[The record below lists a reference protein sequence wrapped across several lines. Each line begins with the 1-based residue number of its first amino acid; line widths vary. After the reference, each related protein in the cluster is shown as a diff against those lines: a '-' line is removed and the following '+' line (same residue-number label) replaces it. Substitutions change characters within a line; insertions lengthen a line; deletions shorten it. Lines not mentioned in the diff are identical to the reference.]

1 MYHFVLPPF
10 LPAVLSRVLRLVSA
24 RSSTPAPWPALL
36 LSAALLGLPGC
47 SLLPHRTAPADP
59 DAPVAEAAGA
69 PAFAVEVR
77 APGTVR
83 DTLERHLELQ
93 RFRHLPDLHPS
104 ELQRLLGAT
113 DANARELLGTL
124 GYFAPTITV
133 ELTETPESKAAPR
146 TVVVTVEPGPQT
158 RIASAAIDF
167 TGPAEA
173 PAPASDAQAPQSA
186 PDRQQQASLR
196 QQQRVQRDWSLQPG
210 QPFTQSAWD
219 SAKNDGLRQLQAR
232 RHPTARIANS
242 RAEIDA
248 DTHEAKL
255 SVTYDPGPAYR
266 FGALRVQ
273 GNERYDPDGARRL
286 ARLPTGS
293 VYDEAEML
301 DAQLR
306 LASSGYYDAVF
317 LTLDTEGTDPQAA
330 PVVAHVREA
339 PLQKL
344 VFGPGF
350 STDSGARLSLE
361 HIHNRLPGI
370 GWRAV
375 SKLSL
380 DRKAKLASSEW
391 TALPDNNGWRWFAG
405 GQVQREDTGD
415 YETNSGRLRSGRS
428 KSTKTIDRSYFLQ
441 YDYANSQGPNA
452 PPSGT
457 AVSVNYGWTGR
468 YFNSLTAPTRGHG
481 IAVELGLGTTLRPER
496 DPFVRTLV
504 RWQTFIPA
512 GRVQDDA
519 GQGRNARIAVRTEA
533 GAVLAR
539 DGAQVPVTQLF
550 LTGGDT
556 TVRGYGYR
564 SIGARTDNGQLYGGR
579 YLAVGSVEWQR
590 PIIYQGAM
598 TDWESTL
605 FVDAGAVADHA
616 GDLDPRVGVGAGVRW
631 RSPVGPLQAD
641 LAYGVKTKEVR
652 LHLRL
657 GFSF

>member
-1 MYHFVLPPF
+1 MPF
-10 LPAVLSRVLRLVSA
+10 RVQRPAALF
-24 RSSTPAPWPALL
+24 STPAPWSALL
-36 LSAALLGLPGC
+36 LFSALCLQGC
-47 SLLPHRTAPADP
+47 SLLPRGEDSESTGSTPTPAIAESGAPSFAVQVNAPAN
-59 DAPVAEAAGA
+59 
-69 PAFAVEVR
+69 VR
-77 APGTVR
+77 E
-83 DTLERHLELQ
+83 TLERHLELQ
-93 RFRHLPDLHPS
+93 RFRHLPDLHAN
-104 ELQRLLGAT
+104 ELQRLLGAA
-113 DANARELLGTL
+113 DANARELLGTM

-133 ELTETPESKAAPR
+133 ELTETPDSKAAPR
-146 TVVVTVEPGPQT
+146 TVVVTVQPGPQT
-158 RIASAAIDF
+158 RIASADIDF
-167 TGPAEA
+167 TGNTGGTDSSSAER
-173 PAPASDAQAPQSA
+173 PTEETGTSASI
-186 PDRQQQASLR
+186 R
-196 QQQRVQRDWSLQPG
+196 QQQRVQRNWSLQPG

-232 RHPTARIANS
+232 RHPTARIASS

-248 DTHEAKL
+248 DQHAAKL
-255 SVTYDPGPAYR
+255 SVTYEPGPPYR
-266 FGALRVQ
+266 FGPLRVEGSQ
-273 GNERYDPDGARRL
+273 RYDPDGARRL
-286 ARLPTGS
+286 ARLPTGA
-293 VYDEAEML
+293 VYDEAELL

-306 LASSGYYDAVF
+306 LASSGYYDSVF

-330 PVVAHVREA
+330 PVVAQVREA
-339 PLQKL
+339 PTQKL

-361 HIHNRLPGI
+361 HIHNQLPVI

-380 DRKAKLASSEW
+380 DRETKHASSEW
-391 TALPDNNGWRWFAG
+391 TDLPNNNGWRWFAG
-405 GQVQREDTGD
+405 AQLQREATGD
-415 YETNSGRLRSGRS
+415 YDVNSGRVRYGRS
-428 KSTKTIDRSYFLQ
+428 KSTKNIDRNYFLQ
-441 YDYANSQGPNA
+441 YDYANSQGLAANVQS
-452 PPSGT
+452 PSDTST
-457 AVSVNYGWTGR
+457 ALSVNYGWTGR
-468 YFNSLTAPTRGHG
+468 YFNSATAPTRGHG

-504 RWQTFIPA
+504 RWQSFIPA
-512 GRVQDDA
+512 GRVQDAA
-519 GQGRNARIAVRTEA
+519 GVGRSARVALRAEG

-539 DGAQVPVTQLF
+539 DGAQIPVTQLF

-590 PIIYQGAM
+590 PIVYQGAM

-605 FVDAGAVADHA
+605 FVDAGAVADRL
-616 GDLDPRVGVGAGVRW
+616 GDLDPRVGIGAGVRW

>member
-1 MYHFVLPPF
+1 MPF
-10 LPAVLSRVLRLVSA
+10 SVLRLPTANVP
-24 RSSTPAPWPALL
+24 TPAPWSALL
-36 LSAALLGLPGC
+36 LVGALFLQGC
-47 SLLPHRTAPADP
+47 SLLPRSDKTNNTD
-59 DAPVAEAAGA
+59 AAGA
-69 PAFAVEVR
+69 PVIAESASPSFAVAVR
-77 APGTVR
+77 APDAVR
-83 DTLERHLELQ
+83 ETLERHLELQ
-93 RFRHLPDLHPS
+93 RFRNLPDLQAN
-104 ELQRLLGAT
+104 ELQRLLGAA

-133 ELTETPESKAAPR
+133 ELTETPDSKTTPR
-146 TVVVTVEPGPQT
+146 TVVVTVQPGPQT
-158 RIASAAIDF
+158 RIASADIDF
-167 TGPAEA
+167 ANAAGNDTEGRA
-173 PAPASDAQAPQSA
+173 
-186 PDRQQQASLR
+186 R
-196 QQQRVQRDWSLQPG
+196 QQQRVQRNWSLPAG

-219 SAKNDGLRQLQAR
+219 SAKTGGLRELQVR
-232 RHPTARIANS
+232 RYPTARIANS
-242 RAEIDA
+242 RAEVDA

-255 SVTYDPGPAYR
+255 SVTYDPGPPYR
-266 FGALRVQ
+266 FGPLRVQ
-273 GNERYDPDGARRL
+273 GSERYDPDGARRL
-286 ARLPTGS
+286 ARLPTGA

-317 LTLDTEGTDPQAA
+317 LTLDTEGTDPEAA
-330 PVVAHVREA
+330 PVVAQVREA

-361 HIHNRLPGI
+361 HIHNQLPVI

-380 DRKAKLASSEW
+380 DRETKNASSEW
-391 TALPDNNGWRWFAG
+391 TALPNDNGWRWFAG
-405 GQVQREDTGD
+405 AQLQREATGD
-415 YETNSGRLRSGRS
+415 YDVNSERLRSGRS
-428 KSTKTIDRSYFLQ
+428 KSTQNIDRNYFVQ
-441 YDYANSQGPNA
+441 YDHANSQGLTANA
-452 PPSGT
+452 LSPAESST

-481 IAVELGLGTTLRPER
+481 IALELGLGTTLRPER

-504 RWQTFIPA
+504 RWQSFVPA
-512 GRVQDDA
+512 GRVTDDA
-519 GQGRNARIAVRTEA
+519 GLGRNARVALRAEA

-579 YLAVGSVEWQR
+579 YMAVGSVEWQR
-590 PIIYQGAM
+590 PIVYNGSM

-605 FVDAGAVADHA
+605 FLDAGAVADRV

>member
-1 MYHFVLPPF
+1 MLRPKDADSDAAAAAAE
-10 LPAVLSRVLRLVSA
+10 PA
-24 RSSTPAPWPALL
+24 TP
-36 LSAALLGLPGC
+36 SF
-47 SLLPHRTAPADP
+47 T
-59 DAPVAEAAGA
+59 
-69 PAFAVEVR
+69 VEVR
-77 APGTVR
+77 APDAVR

-93 RFRHLPDLHPS
+93 RFRSLPDLHAS
-104 ELQRLLGAT
+104 ELQRLLGAA

-133 ELTETPESKAAPR
+133 ELTETPQAKAAPR
-146 TVVVTVEPGPQT
+146 TVVVTVQPGPQT
-158 RIASAAIDF
+158 HVASADIGF
-167 TGPAEA
+167 TSSTSTA
-173 PAPASDAQAPQSA
+173 
-186 PDRQQQASLR
+186 
-196 QQQRVQRDWSLQPG
+196 QQRRVQQGWSLVPG

-219 SAKNDGLRQLQAR
+219 AAKGDGLRQLQAR

-248 DTHEAKL
+248 DRHEAQL
-255 SVTYDPGPAYR
+255 GVSYDPGPAYR
-266 FGALRVQ
+266 FGPLSVQ
-273 GNERYDPDGARRL
+273 GSQRYDPDGARRL
-286 ARLPTGS
+286 ARLPTGA
-293 VYDEAEML
+293 VYDEAELL

-330 PVVAHVREA
+330 PVVAQVREA
-339 PLQKL
+339 RLQKL

-361 HIHNRLPGI
+361 HIHNQLPGI

-375 SKLSL
+375 SKLLL
-380 DRKAKLASSEW
+380 DRETKQASTEW
-391 TALPDNNGWRWFAG
+391 TALPGDNGWRWFAG
-405 GQVQREDTGD
+405 GQVQRESTGD
-415 YETNSGRLRSGRS
+415 YEVNSGRLRSGRS
-428 KSTKTIDRSYFLQ
+428 KSTQRIDRSYFLQ
-441 YDYANSQGPNA
+441 YDYANSQGLNA

-457 AVSVNYGWTGR
+457 ALSVNYGWTGR

-496 DPFVRTLV
+496 DLFARTLV
-504 RWQTFIPA
+504 RWQTFVPA

-519 GQGRNARIAVRTEA
+519 GQARNARVALRAEA
-533 GAVLAR
+533 GAVFAR
-539 DGAQVPVTQLF
+539 EGAQVPVTQLF
-550 LTGGDT
+550 ITGGDT

-590 PIIYQGAM
+590 PIVYKGAM

-605 FVDAGAVADHA
+605 FIDAGAVADRV
-616 GDLDPRVGVGAGVRW
+616 GDLDPRVGVGVGVRW

-641 LAYGVKTKEVR
+641 LAYGVQAKELR

>member
-1 MYHFVLPPF
+1 MLF
-10 LPAVLSRVLRLVSA
+10 RVLRLSPA
-24 RSSTPAPWPALL
+24 NAPTPTLWSALL
-36 LSAALLGLPGC
+36 LFGALGLQGC
-47 SLLPHRTAPADP
+47 SLLPRGDADNQGDGSDGAMP
-59 DAPVAEAAGA
+59 PVIAESAT
-69 PAFAVEVR
+69 PSFAVEVR
-77 APGTVR
+77 APDTVR
-83 DTLERHLELQ
+83 ETLERHLELQ
-93 RFRHLPDLHPS
+93 RFRNLPDLHAN
-104 ELQRLLGAT
+104 ELQRLLGAA

-133 ELTETPESKAAPR
+133 ELVETPEHPTTPR
-146 TVVVTVEPGPQT
+146 KVVVTVDTGPQT
-158 RIASAAIDF
+158 RIAGADVTFSD
-167 TGPAEA
+167 PAEG
-173 PAPASDAQAPQSA
+173 SNDAEGRA
-186 PDRQQQASLR
+186 RQLR
-196 QQQRVQRDWSLQPG
+196 RVQRDWSLPPG

-219 SAKNDGLRQLQAR
+219 GAKAGGLRQLQAR
-232 RHPTARIANS
+232 RYPTARVANS
-242 RAEIDA
+242 RAEVDA
-248 DTHEAKL
+248 DTHQAQL
-255 SVTYDPGPAYR
+255 SVTYDPGPVYR
-266 FGALRVQ
+266 FGPLRVE

-286 ARLPTGS
+286 ARLPTGAI
-293 VYDEAEML
+293 YDEAEML

-330 PVVAHVREA
+330 PVVAQVREA

-361 HIHNRLPGI
+361 HIHNQLPVL

-380 DRKAKLASSEW
+380 DRETKLANTEW
-391 TALPDNNGWRWFAG
+391 TGLPNNNGWRWFTGA
-405 GQVQREDTGD
+405 QLQREATGD
-415 YETNSGRLRSGRS
+415 YDVNSGRLRYGRS
-428 KSTKTIDRSYFLQ
+428 KSTKHIDRNYFLQ
-441 YDYANSQGPNA
+441 YDYAHSQGLA
-452 PPSGT
+452 EREQLPSNSST
-457 AVSVNYGWTGR
+457 AISANYGWTGR

-504 RWQTFIPA
+504 RWQSFIPA
-512 GRVQDDA
+512 GRVRDDD
-519 GQGRNARIAVRTEA
+519 GQSRNARIALRAEG

-579 YLAVGSVEWQR
+579 YMAVGSVEWQR
-590 PIIYQGAM
+590 PIVYKGQM

-605 FVDAGAVADHA
+605 FVDAGAVADRA

>member
-1 MYHFVLPPF
+1 M
-10 LPAVLSRVLRLVSA
+10 LRPKDADSDA
-24 RSSTPAPWPALL
+24 AA
-36 LSAALLGLPGC
+36 SAAE
-47 SLLPHRTAPADP
+47 PATP
-59 DAPVAEAAGA
+59 S
-69 PAFAVEVR
+69 FTVEVR
-77 APGTVR
+77 APDAVR

-93 RFRHLPDLHPS
+93 RFRSLPDLHAS
-104 ELQRLLGAT
+104 ELQRLLGAA

-133 ELTETPESKAAPR
+133 ELTETPQAKAAPR
-146 TVVVTVEPGPQT
+146 TVVVTVQPGPQT
-158 RIASAAIDF
+158 HVASADIGF
-167 TGPAEA
+167 T
-173 PAPASDAQAPQSA
+173 SSTSA
-186 PDRQQQASLR
+186 T
-196 QQQRVQRDWSLQPG
+196 QQRRVQQGWSLVPG

-219 SAKNDGLRQLQAR
+219 AAKGDGLRQLQAR

-242 RAEIDA
+242 RAEVDA
-248 DTHEAKL
+248 DTHQAQL

-266 FGALRVQ
+266 FGPLRVEGSQ
-273 GNERYDPDGARRL
+273 RYDPDGARRL
-286 ARLPTGS
+286 ARLPTGA
-293 VYDEAEML
+293 VYDEAELL

-330 PVVAHVREA
+330 PVVAQVREA
-339 PLQKL
+339 RLQKL

-361 HIHNRLPGI
+361 HIHNQLPGI

-375 SKLSL
+375 SKLLL
-380 DRKAKLASSEW
+380 DRETKLASTEW
-391 TALPDNNGWRWFAG
+391 TALPGDDGWRWFAG
-405 GQVQREDTGD
+405 GQVQRESTGD
-415 YETNSGRLRSGRS
+415 YEVNSGRLRSGRS
-428 KSTKTIDRSYFLQ
+428 KSTQRIDRSYFLQ
-441 YDYANSQGPNA
+441 YDYANSQGLNA

-457 AVSVNYGWTGR
+457 ALSVNYGWTGR

-496 DPFVRTLV
+496 DLFARTLV
-504 RWQTFIPA
+504 RWQTFVPA

-519 GQGRNARIAVRTEA
+519 GQARNARVALRAEA
-533 GAVLAR
+533 GAVFAR
-539 DGAQVPVTQLF
+539 EGAQVPVTQLF
-550 LTGGDT
+550 ITGGDT

-590 PIIYQGAM
+590 PIVYKGAM

-605 FVDAGAVADHA
+605 FIDAGAVADRV

-641 LAYGVKTKEVR
+641 LAYGVQAKELR

>member
-1 MYHFVLPPF
+1 MHSSVP
-10 LPAVLSRVLRLVSA
+10 RLTA
-24 RSSTPAPWPALL
+24 LTSSTPAPWPALL
-36 LSAALLGLPGC
+36 LFSALCLQGC
-47 SLLPHRTAPADP
+47 SLLPRGEEAKEDGA
-59 DAPVAEAAGA
+59 ASVIAESGT
-69 PAFAVEVR
+69 PSFAVLVKAPPSVR
-77 APGTVR
+77 E
-83 DTLERHLELQ
+83 TLERHLELQ
-93 RFRHLPDLHPS
+93 RFRNLPDLHAN
-104 ELQRLLGAT
+104 ELQRLLGAA

-133 ELTETPESKAAPR
+133 ELTETPNSKAAPR
-146 TVVVTVEPGPQT
+146 TVTVTVEPGPQT
-158 RIASAAIDF
+158 RITSADIDF
-167 TGPAEA
+167 APSPPPHE
-173 PAPASDAQAPQSA
+173 PAPALQAQDAST
-186 PDRQQQASLR
+186 R
-196 QQQRVQRDWSLQPG
+196 QQQRVQRNWSLQPG

-232 RHPTARIANS
+232 RHPTAHIANS

-248 DTHEAKL
+248 DKHEAKL
-255 SVTYDPGPAYR
+255 SVTYEPGPPYR
-266 FGALRVQ
+266 FGPLRVEGSQ
-273 GNERYDPDGARRL
+273 RYDPDGARRL
-286 ARLPTGS
+286 ARLPTGA
-293 VYDEAEML
+293 VYDEADML

-330 PVVAHVREA
+330 PVVAQVREA
-339 PLQKL
+339 KVQKL

-361 HIHNRLPGI
+361 HIHNQLPGI

-380 DRKAKLASSEW
+380 DRETKLASTEW
-391 TALPDNNGWRWFAG
+391 TDLPDDRGWRWFAG
-405 GQVQREDTGD
+405 GQLQRESTGD
-415 YETNSGRLRSGRS
+415 YEVNSGRLRSGRS
-428 KSTKTIDRSYFLQ
+428 KSTKNIDRNYFLQ
-441 YDYANSQGPNA
+441 YDYAHSQGLNA

-468 YFNSLTAPTRGHG
+468 YFNNLTAPTQGHG
-481 IAVELGLGTTLRPER
+481 VAVELGLGTTLRPER

-504 RWQTFIPA
+504 RWQSFIRA
-512 GRVQDDA
+512 GRVQDDVGVA
-519 GQGRNARIAVRTEA
+519 RNARVALRAEG
-533 GAVLAR
+533 GAVLVR
-539 DGAQVPVTQLF
+539 EGAQIPVTQLF
-550 LTGGDT
+550 ITGGDT

-564 SIGARTDNGQLYGGR
+564 SIGTRTDNGQLYGGR

-590 PIIYQGAM
+590 PIVYQGAM

-605 FVDAGAVADHA
+605 FMDAGAVADRL
-616 GDLDPRVGVGAGVRW
+616 GDLSPRVGVGAGVRW

>member
-1 MYHFVLPPF
+1 M
-10 LPAVLSRVLRLVSA
+10 LRPGVDKDEGDSA
-24 RSSTPAPWPALL
+24 SGTGPVIAESSSP
-36 LSAALLGLPGC
+36 S
-47 SLLPHRTAPADP
+47 
-59 DAPVAEAAGA
+59 
-69 PAFAVEVR
+69 FAVEVR
-77 APGTVR
+77 APDAVR
-83 DTLERHLELQ
+83 GTLERHLELQ
-93 RFRHLPDLHPS
+93 RFRNLPDVNAS
-104 ELQRLLGAT
+104 ELQRLLGAA
-113 DANARELLGTL
+113 DANARELLGTM

-133 ELTETPESKAAPR
+133 ELTETPDSKAAPR
-146 TVVVTVEPGPQT
+146 TVVVTVQPGPQT
-158 RIASAAIDF
+158 RIASADIDF
-167 TGPAEA
+167 SGNPAADPE
-173 PAPASDAQAPQSA
+173 DAKATT
-186 PDRQQQASLR
+186 R
-196 QQQRVQRDWSLQPG
+196 QQQRVQRNWSLSPG
-210 QPFTQSAWD
+210 QAFTQSAWD
-219 SAKNDGLRQLQAR
+219 SAKTDGLRQLQAR

-242 RAEIDA
+242 RAEVDA
-248 DTHEAKL
+248 DKHEAKL
-255 SVTYDPGPAYR
+255 SVTYEPGPAYR
-266 FGALRVQ
+266 FGPLRVQ
-273 GNERYDPDGARRL
+273 GSERYDPDGARRL
-286 ARLPTGS
+286 ARLPTGA
-293 VYDEAEML
+293 VYDEAELL

-330 PVVAHVREA
+330 PVVAQVREA

-361 HIHNRLPGI
+361 HIHNKLPGI

-380 DRKAKLASSEW
+380 DRETKLASTEW
-391 TALPDNNGWRWFAG
+391 TALPDTNGWRWFAG
-405 GQVQREDTGD
+405 GQLQREDTGD
-415 YETNSGRLRSGRS
+415 FDTNSGRLRSGRS
-428 KSTKTIDRSYFLQ
+428 KSTKAIDRSYFLQ
-441 YDYANSQGPNA
+441 YDYANSQGVGA

-468 YFNSLTAPTRGHG
+468 YFNNMTAPTRGHG
-481 IAVELGLGTTLRPER
+481 IAVELGVGTTLRPER

-539 DGAQVPVTQLF
+539 DSAQVPVTQLF

-564 SIGARTDNGQLYGGR
+564 SIGARTDNGMLYGGR
-579 YLAVGSVEWQR
+579 YMAVGSVEWQR
-590 PIIYQGAM
+590 PIVYKGEM

-605 FVDAGAVADHA
+605 FVDAGAVADRA

-652 LHLRL
+652 VHLRL

>member
-1 MYHFVLPPF
+1 MPF
-10 LPAVLSRVLRLVSA
+10 RVLRPATVDTP
-24 RSSTPAPWPALL
+24 TPALWSALL
-36 LSAALLGLPGC
+36 LSGALCLSGC
-47 SLLPHRTAPADP
+47 SLLPRADEPTAGDTRSDIAGP
-59 DAPVAEAAGA
+59 EASNGT
-69 PAFAVEVR
+69 PSFDVVVR
-77 APGTVR
+77 APDAVR
-83 DTLERHLELQ
+83 ETLERHLELQ
-93 RFRHLPDLHPS
+93 RFRQLPDLQAN

-133 ELTETPESKAAPR
+133 ELTEAQETAGSRKGAPR
-146 TVVVTVEPGPQT
+146 TVTVTVEPGPQT
-158 RIASAAIDF
+158 RIARADITVAGTD
-167 TGPAEA
+167 EA
-173 PAPASDAQAPQSA
+173 DKETVAR
-186 PDRQQQASLR
+186 RQQRL
-196 QQQRVQRDWSLQPG
+196 QRNWSLPPG

-219 SAKNDGLRQLQAR
+219 SAKTDGLRQLQAR
-232 RHPTARIANS
+232 RYPTARIANS

-248 DTHEAKL
+248 DRHEAQL
-255 SVTYDPGPAYR
+255 GVSYDPGPAYR
-266 FGALRVQ
+266 FGPLSVQ
-273 GNERYDPDGARRL
+273 GSQRYDSDGARRL
-286 ARLPTGS
+286 ARLPTGA

-330 PVVAHVREA
+330 PVVAQVREA
-339 PLQKL
+339 PMQKL

-361 HIHNRLPGI
+361 HIHNQMPVL

-375 SKLSL
+375 TKLAL
-380 DRKAKLASSEW
+380 DRETRLANTEW
-391 TALPDNNGWRWFAG
+391 TDLPNDNGWRWFAG
-405 GQVQREDTGD
+405 GQLLRETTGD
-415 YETNSGRLRSGRS
+415 YDVNSGRLRAGRS
-428 KSTKTIDRSYFLQ
+428 KSTQSIDRNYFLQ
-441 YDYANSQGPNA
+441 YDYANSQGLTDNTRS
-452 PPSGT
+452 PSDTST
-457 AVSVNYGWTGR
+457 ALSINYGWTGR

-481 IAVELGLGTTLRPER
+481 LAVELGLGTTLRPER

-504 RWQTFIPA
+504 RWQSFIPA

-519 GQGRNARIAVRTEA
+519 GIGRNARVALRAEA

-539 DGAQVPVTQLF
+539 EGAQIPVTQLF
-550 LTGGDT
+550 VTGGDT

-590 PIIYQGAM
+590 PIVYKGAM

-605 FVDAGAVADHA
+605 FVDAGAVADKV
-616 GDLDPRVGVGAGVRW
+616 GDLSPRVGVGAGVRW

-641 LAYGVKTKEVR
+641 LAYGVKTKDVR

>member
-1 MYHFVLPPF
+1 MIIVR
-10 LPAVLSRVLRLVSA
+10 SRTTANSP
-24 RSSTPAPWPALL
+24 TPALWPALL
-36 LSAALLGLPGC
+36 LIGALGLQGC
-47 SLLPHRTAPADP
+47 SVLRPGSDKEAE
-59 DAPVAEAAGA
+59 DATPGATPVIAESSS
-69 PAFAVEVR
+69 PSFAVEVR
-77 APGTVR
+77 APDAVR
-83 DTLERHLELQ
+83 GTLERHLELQ
-93 RFRHLPDLHPS
+93 RFRNLPDVNAN
-104 ELQRLLGAT
+104 ELQRLLGAA

-133 ELTETPESKAAPR
+133 ELTDTPDSKAAPR
-146 TVVVTVEPGPQT
+146 TVVVTVQPGPQT
-158 RIASAAIDF
+158 RIASADITF
-167 TGPAEA
+167 TGGPLGESDDAR
-173 PAPASDAQAPQSA
+173 ASA
-186 PDRQQQASLR
+186 R
-196 QQQRVQRDWSLQPG
+196 QQQRVQRNWSLSPG
-210 QPFTQSAWD
+210 QAFTQSAWD
-219 SAKNDGLRQLQAR
+219 GAKTDGLRQLQAR

-248 DTHEAKL
+248 DKHEAKL
-255 SVTYDPGPAYR
+255 SVAYDPGPAYR
-266 FGALRVQ
+266 FGPLRVQ

-286 ARLPTGS
+286 ARLPTGA
-293 VYDEAEML
+293 VYDEAELL

-317 LTLDTEGTDPQAA
+317 LTLDTESTDPQAA
-330 PVVAHVREA
+330 PVVAQVREA

-361 HIHNRLPGI
+361 HIHNKLPRI

-380 DRKAKLASSEW
+380 DRETKLASTEW

-415 YETNSGRLRSGRS
+415 FETNSGRLRSGRS

-441 YDYANSQGPNA
+441 YDYANSQGVGA

-457 AVSVNYGWTGR
+457 AVSINYGWTGR
-468 YFNSLTAPTRGHG
+468 YFNNMTAPTRGHG

-539 DGAQVPVTQLF
+539 SGAQVPVTQLF

-564 SIGARTDNGQLYGGR
+564 SIGARTDNGMLYGGR

-590 PIIYQGAM
+590 PIVYKGAL

-605 FVDAGAVADHA
+605 FVDAGAVADRV

-641 LAYGVKTKEVR
+641 LAYGVKTKKVR

>member
-1 MYHFVLPPF
+1 ML
-10 LPAVLSRVLRLVSA
+10 LCGALVC
-24 RSSTPAPWPALL
+24 
-36 LSAALLGLPGC
+36 LPGC
-47 SLLPHRTAPADP
+47 SLLPRPADDAPP
-59 DAPVAEAAGA
+59 DAAPVVADSGR
-69 PAFAVEVR
+69 PAFAVVIH
-77 APGTVR
+77 APATVR
-83 DTLERHLELQ
+83 ETLERHLELQ
-93 RFRHLPDLHPS
+93 RFTRLPDLHPS
-104 ELQRLLGAT
+104 ELQRLLGAA

-133 ELTETPESKAAPR
+133 ELSETPESKAAPR
-146 TVVVTVEPGPQT
+146 TVTVTVEPGPPT
-158 RIASAAIDF
+158 RIARADIDF
-167 TGPAEA
+167 SPSSSPAT
-173 PAPASDAQAPQSA
+173 PDDRSASA
-186 PDRQQQASLR
+186 RQQQS
-196 QQQRVQRDWSLQPG
+196 VQRNWSLTPG

-219 SAKNDGLRQLQAR
+219 SAKNDGLRQLQKR

-255 SVTYDPGPAYR
+255 SVTYDAGPAYR
-266 FGALRVQ
+266 FGTLGVR
-273 GNERYDPDGARRL
+273 GSERYDPDGARRL
-286 ARLPTGS
+286 ARLPTGA

-330 PVVAHVREA
+330 PVVAQVREA

-361 HIHNRLPGI
+361 HIHNRLPGL

-380 DRKAKLASSEW
+380 DRETKLASTEW

-405 GQVQREDTGD
+405 GQLQREDTGD
-415 YETNSGRLRSGRS
+415 FETNSGRLRSGRS

-441 YDYANSQGPNA
+441 YDYANSQGLNA

-457 AVSVNYGWTGR
+457 AVSINYGWTGR
-468 YFNSLTAPTRGHG
+468 YFNNLTAPTRGHG
-481 IAVELGLGTTLRPER
+481 VAVELGLGTTLRPER

-504 RWQTFIPA
+504 RWQTFFPA
-512 GRVQDDA
+512 GRVQDDT
-519 GQGRNARIAVRTEA
+519 GQSRTARIAVRTEA

-550 LTGGDT
+550 LTGGDA

-564 SIGARTDNGQLYGGR
+564 SIGARTDNGKLYGGR
-579 YLAVGSVEWQR
+579 YMAVGSVEWQR
-590 PIIYQGAM
+590 PIVYNGAM

-605 FVDAGAVADHA
+605 FVDAGAVADRA

-641 LAYGVKTKEVR
+641 LAYGVKTKAVR

>member
-1 MYHFVLPPF
+1 MP
-10 LPAVLSRVLRLVSA
+10 SRVLRSFA
-24 RSSTPAPWPALL
+24 NPPTPAPWSALL
-36 LSAALLGLPGC
+36 LIGALCLPGC
-47 SLLPHRTAPADP
+47 SLLPRSEKGDGGQESPTAAI
-59 DAPVAEAAGA
+59 AESAT
-69 PAFAVEVR
+69 PAFDLRVR
-77 APGTVR
+77 APATVQ

-93 RFRHLPDLHPS
+93 RFRHLPDLHAN
-104 ELQRLLGAT
+104 ELQRLLGAA
-113 DANARELLGTL
+113 DANARELLGTM

-133 ELTETPESKAAPR
+133 ELTETPDSPTAPR

-158 RIASAAIDF
+158 QVARAEVLFSPGSAAAAEATGTSDASA
-167 TGPAEA
+167 
-173 PAPASDAQAPQSA
+173 
-186 PDRQQQASLR
+186 R
-196 QQQRVQRDWSLQPG
+196 QQQRVQRNWSLTPG

-219 SAKNDGLRQLQAR
+219 AAKNDGLRQLQAR
-232 RHPTARIANS
+232 RHPTARIDNS

-248 DTHEAKL
+248 DKHEAQL
-255 SVTYDPGPAYR
+255 SVTYEPGPAYR
-266 FGALRVQ
+266 FGPLRVEGSQ
-273 GNERYDPDGARRL
+273 RYDPDGARRL
-286 ARLPTGS
+286 ARLPTGA

-330 PVVAHVREA
+330 PVVAQVREA
-339 PLQKL
+339 KVQKL

-361 HIHNRLPGI
+361 HIHNQMPGL

-375 SKLSL
+375 SKLAL
-380 DRKAKLASSEW
+380 DRETQQASSEW
-391 TALPDNNGWRWFAG
+391 TDLPDNNGWRWFAG
-405 GQVQREDTGD
+405 GELQREATGD
-415 YETNSGRLRSGRS
+415 YDVNSSRLRAGRS
-428 KSTKTIDRSYFLQ
+428 KSTRHIDRNYFVQ
-441 YDYANSQGPNA
+441 YDYANSQGLAANA
-452 PPSGT
+452 QSPSDTST
-457 AVSVNYGWTGR
+457 ALSLNYGWTGR

-481 IAVELGLGTTLRPER
+481 LAVELGLGTTLRPER

-504 RWQTFIPA
+504 RWQSFVPA
-512 GRVQDDA
+512 GRVTDDA
-519 GQGRNARIAVRTEA
+519 GTRRNARLALRAEA

-539 DGAQVPVTQLF
+539 EGAQIPVTQLYI
-550 LTGGDT
+550 TGGDT

-590 PIIYQGAM
+590 PIVYKGQM

-605 FVDAGAVADHA
+605 FVDAGAVADKV
-616 GDLDPRVGVGAGVRW
+616 GDLSPRVGVGAGVRW

-641 LAYGVKTKEVR
+641 LAYGVKTQELR